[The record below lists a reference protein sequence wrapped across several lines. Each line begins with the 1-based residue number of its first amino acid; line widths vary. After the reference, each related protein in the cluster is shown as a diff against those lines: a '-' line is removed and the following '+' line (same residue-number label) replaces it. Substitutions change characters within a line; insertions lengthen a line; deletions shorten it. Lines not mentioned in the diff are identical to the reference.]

1 MDYSMPNQRASASVK
16 RTKDWYIPMTEY
28 VIKLATASSDKRHT
42 KKCLNA
48 ANCLIDADDYKYVL
62 KTYMSAEEQTELE
75 RDLDISKIGTLR
87 NVDILTPIK
96 DKYMGEFIN
105 SFHNYM
111 VYSFDPEIIIKRNDR
126 LGKLVTKKMF
136 DKLQQLLSSSDGQS
150 DIDIAGFIKTELEN
164 WSDETVD
171 REQKCLE
178 LLNSEIEARRKY
190 VDAYFYW
197 WACEEVYT
205 YRRLSGSNVDFEVV
219 NPLEYYRVNSG
230 QYFAEDDDAG
240 MRRYTMTIP
249 QIIDHFYNNMEDG
262 LSDEQVNLLR
272 KLVTNSN
279 SDGATY
285 ITNDIYTE
293 FKHMFDKK
301 LNFTGQ
307 LTFTTKNLATTIEH
321 CVYKTEIKR
330 GILKYIG
337 SDAMEHEMDVDEDY
351 ELDTLHGDISIEW
364 KYINQAW
371 ESWRFGSDSLRL
383 YIPARPIDL
392 QRELVSNIS
401 VCKLPYNGISYIHA
415 SSEKK
420 PIAYRIKDNIALY
433 TIYTLLEER
442 WLNKFKSWLLLPE
455 STLSDSVEMTTPE
468 RLQQADVDALF
479 PFNDAYLKENPQ
491 ALSAFKEIA
500 TTAVVEYVKILNQI
514 KNEIKNSAWELANM
528 NDARFGQTNPYKTKG
543 GTEYDLNQ
551 AIKGTVW
558 SLEMFNSFREK
569 DYMAN
574 LDYSRAAWIDRDGGS
589 YVDHNTGE
597 IVTVNIAG
605 EERLG
610 TNIGIFIANSSK
622 LNSQAEALKQI
633 GFAASQ
639 NDAPDI
645 AAEIV
650 TNENI
655 GKLKM
660 LIKDATKAKQ
670 ELSVRLQTAG
680 KEIEKQIEETKLAD
694 NREQRVHDMEVVD
707 KTLANNKEIA
717 VFEAEVKFAIEE
729 ARLEVDTNGNGYID
743 STEADNTLPGVTLA
757 KERAVNAL
765 NEKKNNLALLKMGQA
780 NVAAKARANQSK
792 NKSK

>member
-1 MDYSMPNQRASASVK
+1 MNYSMPDQRASSAVK
-16 RTKDWYIPMTEY
+16 KTKDWYIPMTEY
-28 VIKLATASSDKRHT
+28 IINLATSSDSKEHT
-42 KKCLNA
+42 RKCLNA
-48 ANCLIDADDYKYVL
+48 ANCIIDKDDYKYVM
-62 KTYMSAEEQTELE
+62 KTYMSAEEQTDLE

-96 DKYMGEFIN
+96 EKYMGEFIN

-111 VYSFDPEIIIKRNDR
+111 VYSHDPEILMKRNER
-126 LGKLVTKKMF
+126 LGKLVTEKMF
-136 DKLQQLLSSSDGQS
+136 DKLQQLLSSSDGQT
-150 DIDIAGFIKTELEN
+150 DINVGDFIKKELDN
-164 WSDETVD
+164 WSNEIVD
-171 REQKCLE
+171 KEQKCLE

-205 YRRLSGSNVDFEVV
+205 YRRLSGTKVDFEVIS
-219 NPLEYYRVNSG
+219 PLEYYRIKNG
-230 QYFAEDDDAG
+230 QYFVEDDDAG

-249 QIIDHFYNNMEDG
+249 QIIDTFYNNMDDG
-262 LSDEQVNLLR
+262 LNDEQVALLR
-272 KLVTNSN
+272 KLISSSN
-279 SDGATY
+279 ADGTSY
-285 ITNDIYTE
+285 ITNDIYVE
-293 FKHMFDKK
+293 YKHLFDNKV
-301 LNFTGQ
+301 NFTGQ
-307 LTFTTKNLATTIEH
+307 LTFAKKNLTVTIEH
-321 CVYKTEIKR
+321 CVYKTDVCR
-330 GILKYIG
+330 GILKYTGPDGMI
-337 SDAMEHEMDVDEDY
+337 HEMDVDEDY
-351 ELDTLHGDISIEW
+351 ELNTLYGDISIEW
-364 KYINQAW
+364 KYINQVW

-392 QRELVSNIS
+392 QRELVSNVS
-401 VCKLPYNGISYIHA
+401 VCKLPYDGISYIHVN
-415 SSEKK
+415 SDKK

-455 STLSDSVEMTTPE
+455 STLSDSTEMSTSE

-491 ALSAFKEIA
+491 ALAAFKEIA
-500 TTAVVEYVKILNQI
+500 TTSVVEYVKVLNQI

-551 AIKGTVW
+551 AVKGTVW
-558 SLEMFNSFREK
+558 SLEMFNSFRER

-574 LDYSRAAWIDRDGGS
+574 LDYSRAAWIDRKGGS

-597 IVTVNIAG
+597 IVTVDIDG

-610 TNIGIFIANSSK
+610 SNIGIFIANSSK
-622 LNSQAEALKQI
+622 LNMQAEALKQI
-633 GFAASQ
+633 GFSASQ
-639 NDAPDI
+639 NDSPDI

-655 GKLKM
+655 GKLKK
-660 LIKDATKAKQ
+660 LISDATKAKQ
-670 ELSVRLQTAG
+670 ELSIRMQTAA
-680 KEIEKQIEETKLAD
+680 KEVEKQIEEARLAD

-707 KTLANNKEIA
+707 KTLANAKDIA
-717 VFEAEVKFAIEE
+717 MFEAQVKFDIEE

-743 STEADNTLPGVTLA
+743 SAEADNVNPGVTLA
-757 KERAVNAL
+757 KERAVAVL
-765 NEKKNNLALLKMGQA
+765 NERKHNLALLKTGQA
-780 NVAAKARANQSK
+780 NLQAKTRANQAKKSSK
-792 NKSK
+792 